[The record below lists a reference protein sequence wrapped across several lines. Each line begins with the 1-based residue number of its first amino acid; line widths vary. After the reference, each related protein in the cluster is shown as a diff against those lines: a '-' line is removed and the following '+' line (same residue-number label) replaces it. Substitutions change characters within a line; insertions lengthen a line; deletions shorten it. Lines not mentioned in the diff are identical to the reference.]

1 MQGDGGPERL
11 KHVQDAA
18 LPVDALQ
25 IMEPTI
31 GGNDE
36 HAGHGDAGRPSEP
49 PGEVAR
55 GAGSD
60 AVDPSMPATFGEFY
74 GATYADMVRLAFLL
88 TGSTETARDLVQDSY
103 LRVHGAWDRVSE
115 PRPYLRRAVVNA
127 CNSHHR
133 RTRRQRQHAAST
145 RVESVSLDAEEMADA
160 ISALPY
166 RQRAAIVLRF
176 WHDCT
181 EVEIAAAL
189 GCRPGTV
196 GSLIHRA
203 LAELRRVIP

>member
-18 LPVDALQ
+18 LPLDALEV
-25 IMEPTI
+25 MDLAGPTGPGPEEPESGPALSVSE
-31 GGNDE
+31 GGLE
-36 HAGHGDAGRPSEP
+36 APMTP
-49 PGEVAR
+49 
-55 GAGSD
+55 
-60 AVDPSMPATFGEFY
+60 TFGEFY
-74 GATYADMVRLAFLL
+74 RTTFADMVRLAFLL
-88 TGSTETARDLVQDSY
+88 TGSMETARDLVQDSY
-103 LRVHGAWDRVSE
+103 LRVHGAWDRVTE

-133 RTRRQRQHAAST
+133 RTRRQRQHAASL
-145 RVESVSLDAEEMADA
+145 RVESVGLEAEEMADA
-160 ISALPY
+160 IAALPY